1 MLFHRNYE
9 PTIYVNKFVQT
20 KGCQQ
25 VLWLHDDERHRIEVV
40 TPPLNALLSGIA
52 RQSTLDLE
60 RAYKDLTIYER
71 EITMNEL
78 LEAYQ
83 DNRV

>member
-1 MLFHRNYE
+1 MK
-9 PTIYVNKFVQT
+9 NK
-20 KGCQQ
+20 K
-25 VLWLHDDERHRIEVV
+25 ERTELV
-40 TPPLNALLSGIA
+40 TPPLNALLPGIA